1 VTRYRLQLTLLSPV
15 HVGTGEELT
24 PTDYVV
30 HRVGEGEEA
39 SHVLYAL
46 DMPRLLGD
54 LADADRASFDEA
66 VSAADPA
73 AVRRWLHEHA
83 DVRTCTRWWA
93 DVNPALYALYEQGL
107 QSARHELAV
116 HPLTRTGLSAG
127 PYIPG
132 SSIKGAVRTAVLQHL
147 VDQREGWAQELA
159 RRFPARSRRH
169 AQRDAVNAEAAI
181 LGHAHEGGRRGSEI
195 RADPFR
201 AVRITD
207 APLEPAMTSVEP
219 VDLCSLK
226 GGKGQG
232 RGTTGIN
239 LFYEMTYSA
248 LDGEVVHARGTLT
261 LDGRLAVT
269 DARRARR
276 WSFPRCVSRGLSA
289 EEIVEACRRFY
300 APRLEDEAVR
310 VSQSVPDAAP
320 AYHRLREMAD
330 GLGPNEALVRLGRFS
345 HLECVTLA
353 PPLRSA
359 AGGNSRALAPGGFP
373 MGWAALRLDPLDAA
387 ASR

>member
-1 VTRYRLQLTLLSPV
+1 VTRYRLQLAALSPI

-30 HRVGEGEEA
+30 HRVGEGDEA
-39 SHVLYAL
+39 RHVLYAL
-46 DMPRLLGD
+46 DMPRLLGG
-54 LADADRASFDEA
+54 LSDADRAGFDEA

-83 DVRTCTRWWA
+83 DLRRYTRWWA
-93 DVNPALYALYEQGL
+93 DVNPALYGLYEEGL
-107 QSARHELAV
+107 QSARAELAV

-127 PYIPG
+127 PYLPG
-132 SSIKGAVRTAVLQHL
+132 SSIKGAVRTAVLQHR
-147 VDQREGWAQELA
+147 VDGRDHWDRELA
-159 RRFPARSRRH
+159 RRFTGRGRH
-169 AQRDAVNAEAAI
+169 DGTDLEAAV
-181 LGHAHEGGRRGSEI
+181 LGYMRQDGRPRPDI

-219 VDLCSLK
+219 VDLFSLK
-226 GGKGQG
+226 GGAG
-232 RGTTGIN
+232 RGRGATGIH

-248 LDGEVVHARGTLT
+248 LDDQEVYARGTLT
-261 LDGRLAVT
+261 VDERLATT

-276 WSFPRCVSRGLSA
+276 WSFPRCVTRGVSA
-289 EEIVEACRRFY
+289 EEILEACRRFY
-300 APRLEDEAVR
+300 APRLEDEAMR

-320 AYHRLREMAD
+320 AYRRLRKMAD

-353 PPLRSA
+353 PPLRRA
-359 AGGNSRALAPGGFP
+359 TGGNSRALALGAFP

>member
-1 VTRYRLQLTLLSPV
+1 VTRYRLQLAALSPI

-30 HRVGEGEEA
+30 HRVGEGDEA
-39 SHVLYAL
+39 RHVLYAL
-46 DMPRLLGD
+46 DMPRLLGG
-54 LADADRASFDEA
+54 LSDADRAGFDEA

-83 DVRTCTRWWA
+83 DLRRYTRWWA
-93 DVNPALYALYEQGL
+93 DVNPALYGLYEEGL
-107 QSARHELAV
+107 QSARAELAV

-127 PYIPG
+127 PYLPG
-132 SSIKGAVRTAVLQHL
+132 SSIKGAVRTAVLQHR
-147 VDQREGWAQELA
+147 VDGRDHWDRELA
-159 RRFPARSRRH
+159 RRFTGRGRH
-169 AQRDAVNAEAAI
+169 DGTDLEAAV
-181 LGHAHEGGRRGSEI
+181 LGYMRQDGRPRPDI

-207 APLEPAMTSVEP
+207 APLEPH
-219 VDLCSLK
+219 
-226 GGKGQG
+226 
-232 RGTTGIN
+232 

-248 LDGEVVHARGTLT
+248 LDDQEVYARGTLT
-261 LDGRLAVT
+261 VDERLAVT

-289 EEIVEACRRFY
+289 EEILEACRRFY
-300 APRLEDEAVR
+300 APRLEDEAMR

-320 AYHRLREMAD
+320 AYRRLREMAD

-353 PPLRSA
+353 PPLRRA
-359 AGGNSRALAPGGFP
+359 TGGNSRALAPGAFP